1 MKDIMNSSIIKVG
14 AALLSLYII
23 SSLYKEYEKKEND
36 NDTEKNN
43 VMINDYLLKEITSN
57 RLKKPI
63 LWIHV
68 PYKKNSR
75 NWDSFYSRSN
85 ENINQ
90 DYIYICVKS
99 IIDRCSDSFHVCII
113 NDDSFEQL
121 LPNWKIDMTLI
132 DEPILG
138 YMRTLGLMKLIYK
151 YGGLLAPYSFVCY
164 QDLINVY
171 KNSNKPFF
179 GEFMENS
186 NLSDMT
192 MLYPNYR
199 FMGSTRENPVI
210 NEIIKSIEIT
220 IHNNTT
226 DENNFN
232 NSINRLI
239 YEKIKN
245 NEASLINADYLG
257 VKTHNGEVM
266 SLELFFSEKHI
277 SFNKN
282 ILGVYIP
289 YDKILERHHFSWFAK
304 ANFDE
309 CINTNY
315 NISYILKKS
324 VSQYL

>member
-1 MKDIMNSSIIKVG
+1 MNSSIIKVG
-14 AALLSLYII
+14 AALLSLYVI

-36 NDTEKNN
+36 NDVKQNS
-43 VMINDYLLKEITSN
+43 VMINEYLIKEMTSN

-75 NWDSFYSRSN
+75 KWDSFYSRSN

-99 IIDRCSDSFHVCII
+99 IIDRCGDSFHVCVI
-113 NDDSFEQL
+113 NDDSFEKL
-121 LPNWKIDMTLI
+121 LPNWKINMTII

-138 YMRTLGLMKLIYK
+138 YMRTLGLMKIMYK
-151 YGGLLAPYSFVCY
+151 YGGLLVPYSFVCY
-164 QDLINVY
+164 RDLIDLY
-171 KNSNKPFF
+171 KNSNSPFF
-179 GEFMENS
+179 GEFIEDS
-186 NLSDMT
+186 NLSNIT
-192 MLYPNYR
+192 KLYPSYK
-199 FMGSTRENPVI
+199 FMGSTRNNNVI

-226 DENNFN
+226 DQINFE
-232 NSINRLI
+232 NSINKII

-245 NEASLINADYLG
+245 NEASLINGEYLG
-257 VKTHNGEVM
+257 VKTNEGDVM
-266 SLELFFSEKHI
+266 ALELFFSEKHI

-282 ILGVYIP
+282 IVGVYIP